1 MADWFALRGFVHTGR
16 WASQGE
22 TLLSSSL
29 TYRFP
34 FFNLGHV
41 DLKIFTTQKLRVVFY
56 SVENFR
62 ISSPEDSN
70 SSDPEKTAP
79 RRQEGKSGYIQVCNK
94 GSRQPEDQRSGSK
107 LRNSAFCVWE
117 DVSLWA
123 H

>member
-56 SVENFR
+56 SVDKT
-62 ISSPEDSN
+62 EDLSLGHGLSDN
-70 SSDPEKTAP
+70 SETAP
-79 RRQEGKSGYIQVCNK
+79 EIREVPGYI
-94 GSRQPEDQRSGSK
+94 
-107 LRNSAFCVWE
+107 
-117 DVSLWA
+117 
-123 H
+123 

>member
-70 SSDPEKTAP
+70 SSDPERTAP
-79 RRQEGKSGYIQVCNK
+79 RRQGKGARLHGSFPTK
-94 GSRQPEDQRSGSK
+94 GRSSECQK
-107 LRNSAFCVWE
+107 IIVN
-117 DVSLWA
+117 
-123 H
+123 